1 MQTPIKILAIDNHPL
16 FVQGMLSCFK
26 QWSEVGKA
34 TGCNSYDEM
43 FEQLKEDQ
51 PHLIFLELNLNTSH
65 YDGFSICREVTS
77 RYKNVFVA
85 ILSRYNAPELIREAH
100 LCGARAFLDKN
111 TSTEKLYDFLH
122 DFWQGKILQY
132 YVRVSNGFSKPGF
145 LPDGFELR
153 TILTRREREVMC
165 KIVEG
170 CDHDEIENDLQ
181 ISYSTYKTH
190 RNNIL
195 RKLAVKNDVELT
207 RFAVSNNLCTTAYS
221 SAPQSS
227 ATVWSGHNAFAKT
240 TSSLQSSIP

>member
-1 MQTPIKILAIDNHPL
+1 MLTPINILAIDNHPL
-16 FVQGMLSCFK
+16 FVQGMLSCLR
-26 QWSEVGKA
+26 QWNEVGKA

-43 FEQLKEDQ
+43 FEHLKEDQ

-85 ILSRYNAPELIREAH
+85 ILSRYNAPELIREARD
-100 LCGARAFLDKN
+100 CGARAFIDKN
-111 TSTEKLYDFLH
+111 TSPEKLYDFLQ

-132 YVRVSNGFSKPGF
+132 YVRVSNGYSRTGV
-145 LPDGFELR
+145 LQDGFELR

-165 KIVEG
+165 MIVEG
-170 CDHDEIENDLQ
+170 CDHDEIENNLK

-207 RFAVSNNLCTTAYS
+207 RFAVSNNLCTTGYS
-221 SAPQSS
+221 SVPNNS
-227 ATVWSGHNAFAKT
+227 AAVWAGHNPFAKT
-240 TSSLQSSIP
+240 TSFLQSSNP